1 MKKYKIPF
9 NKPCIVGKELEYIK
23 KAIEKGK
30 LSGNG
35 EFTKKCDSFI
45 EKKFGIKKALL
56 TTSGTDALEMACI
69 LLDLKQDDEIIL
81 PSYTFV
87 SSVNAILLRGARPVF
102 ADIRP
107 DTLNIDE
114 NKLEEKI
121 TDKTKAIMLVDYAG
135 IGCEMDKIRKIAEK
149 YNLYIIE
156 DAAQGVNAKYKN
168 RYLGSFGDVSA
179 YSFHET
185 KNYIAGEGGALLI
198 NNEKFI
204 ERAEIIWEK
213 GTNRQQFFRGEI
225 DKYTWVDIGSS
236 FLPSELNAAY
246 LWAQFEHLDD
256 IQNKRK
262 ELFEYYYTELK
273 QLEEKK
279 VLSLPIIS
287 NECSPNYHIFYL
299 ILKNEKTRNSLMDH
313 LKSKGILAV
322 FHYIPLHL
330 SPMGKKIGY
339 KNGDFPITEDLSERL
354 LRLPMYYSLTETEQD
369 YIIKNIIEFF
379 Y

>member
-1 MKKYKIPF
+1 MKYKIPF

-23 KAIEKGK
+23 MAIEKVK

-69 LLDLKQDDEIIL
+69 LLDLKQDDEVIL

-87 SSVNAILLRGARPVF
+87 SSVNAILLRGAKPVF
-102 ADIRP
+102 VDIRL

-114 NKLEEKI
+114 NKIEEKI
-121 TDKTKAIMLVDYAG
+121 TEKTKAIMIVDYAG
-135 IGCEMDKIRKIAEK
+135 IGCEMDKIRKIADK

-168 RYLGSFGDVSA
+168 KYLGSFGEIAA

-185 KNYIAGEGGALLI
+185 KNYIAGEGGAVLI

-213 GTNRQQFFRGEI
+213 GTNRQKFFRGEI

-246 LWAQFEHLDD
+246 LWAQFEHLDM

-262 ELFEYYYTELK
+262 ELFEYYYNGLK
-273 QLEEKK
+273 ELEEKNI
-279 VLSLPIIS
+279 LNLPIIPD
-287 NECSPNYHIFYL
+287 ECSSNYHIFYL
-299 ILKNEKTRNSLMDH
+299 MLKDEKTRNSLMDY
-313 LKSKGILAV
+313 LRSKGILAV

-330 SPMGKKIGY
+330 SPMGKKLGY
-339 KNGDFPITEDLSERL
+339 KKGDFPITEDLSNRL
-354 LRLPMYYSLTETEQD
+354 LRLPMFYSLTKAEQD
-369 YIIKNIIEFF
+369 YIVRKIKD
-379 Y
+379 YSL